1 METTENKNSEDFETK
16 FSGVKDN
23 YQTGATRD
31 KSGGKGRY
39 DLITP
44 IGLKRLAGVYERG
57 AVNHGDRNW
66 EKGLPMSR
74 CVESAIRHIYQFIE
88 GMRDEDHLGQ
98 AAWNLFAAMH
108 VEEMV
113 KRGLLPKELD
123 NLPSFVKEE
132 KNQNQ
137 ETNFN

>member
-1 METTENKNSEDFETK
+1 MEISEENKGFVNDNFETK

-23 YQTGATRD
+23 FNTGATRD
-31 KSGGKGRY
+31 KNKGKGRY

-66 EKGLPMSR
+66 EKGVPLGR
-74 CVESAIRHIYQFIE
+74 CLESAIRHIYQYLE

-123 NLPSFVKEE
+123 NLSDFVKKDE
-132 KNQNQ
+132 KKKDF
-137 ETNFN
+137 E

>member
-1 METTENKNSEDFETK
+1 MEMKKERLQMVEDFETK
-16 FSGVKDN
+16 FSGVKQD
-23 YQTGATRD
+23 YKTGATRD
-31 KSGGKGRY
+31 QTQGKGRY
-39 DLITP
+39 DLISP

-74 CVESAIRHIYQFIE
+74 CMESAIRHIYQYLE

-108 VEEMV
+108 IEEMV
-113 KRGLLPKELD
+113 QRGLLPKELD
-123 NLPSFVKEE
+123 NLSDFVKERGKDSE
-132 KNQNQ
+132 
-137 ETNFN
+137 

>member
-1 METTENKNSEDFETK
+1 MDDNFETK

-23 YQTGATRD
+23 FSTGATRD
-31 KSGGKGRY
+31 QSQGKGRY

-44 IGLKRLAGVYERG
+44 IGLKRLAKVYERG

-66 EKGLPMSR
+66 EKGIPLGR
-74 CVESAIRHIYQFIE
+74 CLESAIRHIYQYLE

-108 VEEMV
+108 IEEMV
-113 KRGLLPKELD
+113 QRGLLPKELD
-123 NLPSFVKEE
+123 NLSDFVKERE
-132 KNQNQ
+132 KDS
-137 ETNFN
+137 E